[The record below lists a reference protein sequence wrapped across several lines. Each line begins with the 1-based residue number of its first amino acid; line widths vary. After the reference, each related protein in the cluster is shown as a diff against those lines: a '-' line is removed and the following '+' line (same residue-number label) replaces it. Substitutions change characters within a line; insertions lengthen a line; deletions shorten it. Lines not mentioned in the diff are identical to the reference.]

1 MERTIS
7 VMVGKG
13 SQSHNNRSFI
23 AKNVDAARVSENVI
37 YVKKNIRKLY
47 HELFDEALEEYNAKQ
62 TRKDRRIKDYYKKL
76 ETGKQEKPYHEIIL
90 QIGNKDDMSAKD
102 PENVELAK
110 EIFAEYIESFQERN
124 PNMVVFNAVLHV
136 DEASPHVHIDFV
148 PVMHNSKRGLRT
160 RNSMKGALEEMGFHG
175 EGKGNTEWSK
185 WAESEK
191 KVLADIMQRY
201 DIGWKQLGTHEE
213 HLDVLDYKKKMRTK
227 EVKELD
233 EAIEQKSEALV
244 TKDKFLEQKN
254 QQVRDAYSE
263 LRETSEQIEN
273 AQKLLRRKELEI
285 DEADGVLSDKRSEID
300 EAQSVLVDKKN
311 EADEVQK
318 LLDSRKAEAAVAE
331 ANLENISSEVAQKK
345 EELRSVEDAV
355 SDYVLALRNTTQ
367 DVSEATHELEKLKE
381 ERSNVFTEVAEA
393 KREKKQIQEDSAR
406 LVSEVEALM
415 DEKDRLEKTIY
426 DASKSAISYQH
437 EIERLDGPKW
447 SLSEPS
453 GFVSA
458 KAFFKDVAF
467 PLVKS
472 LKDWIK
478 SLLANVKV
486 LESKVKELTEYKAWA
501 EKKIKAQHE
510 DELQRQKEFDT
521 LMKDLEDYN
530 LLKIAFGPDRMYEL
544 LMKALDIYYEE
555 HGIPYNSAKEIEQ
568 QTKTR

>member
-7 VMVGKG
+7 VMLGKG

-23 AKNVDAARVSENVI
+23 AKNVDASRVSENVI
-37 YVKKNIRKLY
+37 YIKKNIRKLY

-62 TRKDRRIKDYYKKL
+62 SRKDRRIKDYYKKL

-90 QIGNKDDMSAKD
+90 QIGNKDDMSATD
-102 PENVELAK
+102 PENVELTK
-110 EIFAEYIESFQERN
+110 EIFAEYMESFQERN

-160 RNSMKGALEEMGFHG
+160 RNSMKGALEEKGFHG
-175 EGKGNTEWSK
+175 EGKGNTEWAQ

-191 KVLADIMQRY
+191 QILAEIMQRH
-201 DIGWKQLGTHEE
+201 DIGWKQLGSHEE

-244 TKDKFLEQKN
+244 TKDKFLEKKN
-254 QQVRDAYSE
+254 QQIREAYSD
-263 LRETSEQIEN
+263 LQETNEQIESV
-273 AQKLLRRKELEI
+273 QKLLQGKEHEL
-285 DEADGVLSDKRSEID
+285 DEADRLLSDKRSEID
-300 EAQSVLVDKKN
+300 EAQSVLVEKKN

-318 LLDSRKAEAAVAE
+318 LLDSRKTEATVAE
-331 ANLENISSEVAQKK
+331 ANLENTQSEIERKK

-355 SDYVLALRNTTQ
+355 SDYVIALRNTKQ
-367 DVSEATHELEKLKE
+367 DVSEAAHELEKLKG
-381 ERSNVFTEVAEA
+381 ERTDVLTEITKV
-393 KREKKQIQEDSAR
+393 KREKIQIQEESAH
-406 LVSEVEALM
+406 LVSEVESLM

-426 DASKSAISYQH
+426 DASKSAITYRH
-437 EIERLDGPKW
+437 EIEQLDGPKW
-447 SLSEPS
+447 SLPEPS

-478 SLLANVKV
+478 GLLANVKV

-555 HGIPYNSAKEIEQ
+555 HGISYNSAKEIEQ